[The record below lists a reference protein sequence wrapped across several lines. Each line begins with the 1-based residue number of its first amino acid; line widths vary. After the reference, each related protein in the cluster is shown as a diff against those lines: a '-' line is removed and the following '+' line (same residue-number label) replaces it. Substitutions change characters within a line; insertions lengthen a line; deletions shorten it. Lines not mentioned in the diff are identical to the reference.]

1 MGNGSVVAG
10 SVFVVLLIGWGY
22 VCFSPVVRYG
32 ASVQRSVKE
41 VSQDAEERVG
51 QSFQDSDIDLIWSSC
66 FVGVKVLETLIWG
79 MSSCGLG
86 PRSPV
91 LRFMYSTLTRNSTL
105 KIEV

>member
-41 VSQDAEERVG
+41 VSQDAEERVAF
-51 QSFQDSDIDLIWSSC
+51 S
-66 FVGVKVLETLIWG
+66 
-79 MSSCGLG
+79 GL
-86 PRSPV
+86 
-91 LRFMYSTLTRNSTL
+91 
-105 KIEV
+105 